1 MFVDGFYF
9 FVVMKARGLKIRTNL
24 VSDKRKANR
33 KERLDKPDS
42 EVLKTINTARKAVD
56 EAINEQKL
64 LVTNRTYLS

>member
-1 MFVDGFYF
+1 M
-9 FVVMKARGLKIRTNL
+9 KIRTNL